1 MIKKQLWLLLVA
13 MLLSLSPPVTAT
25 TLTFNS
31 LDEVIHYGVQHSPQL
46 KAQRLQW
53 ESSKSLPKKLGS
65 LSDPILGVR
74 LNGTPAKNSD
84 YTFDQKRYLLK
95 QSFPFWGELTHLKEL
110 GDSKVTIAYLEFL
123 LTQNKIVFSIE
134 SLVYKLLLNDELT
147 DITKKNKAIL
157 TQLANIA
164 DVKYQAGLGL
174 QANVLKAQVSKG
186 KLDEELL
193 SLNHQRIVL
202 VEQLK
207 KMLNVSPTIDI
218 TFAIKES
225 TFLKDTLPTPNQ
237 NWAHKS
243 LIVQKADAMKTSKQS
258 AVQVEKDRYM
268 PNFSAQVEYW
278 DNSGMDNQYG
288 GQIMMTVPWFNAKNS
303 ASLLEA
309 KKQFESSQ
317 YSLQDSTNM
326 VRSMLVSLVSDIN
339 TTHKKVLLY
348 EQQLLKDAGL
358 SLSNF
363 RKSYEVDKASF
374 IDYFEAEQTL
384 YKLEKKH
391 VVLKNRYYTQLSA
404 LKWQFEK
411 GELPNE

>member
-391 VVLKNRYYTQLSA
+391 AVLKNRYYTQLSA

>member
-65 LSDPILGVR
+65 LSDPMLGVR
-74 LNGTPAKNSD
+74 LNGTPAKNSA
-84 YTFDQKRYLLK
+84 YTVDQKRYLLK
-95 QSFPFWGELTHLKEL
+95 QSFPFWGELAHLKEL

-193 SLNHQRIVL
+193 SLNHQRLVL

-207 KMLNVSPTIDI
+207 KMLNVPPTTNIR
-218 TFAIKES
+218 FAIEEP
-225 TFLKDTLPTPNQ
+225 TVLNDRLPTPNQ
-237 NWAHKS
+237 DWTNKS
-243 LIVQKADAMKTSKQS
+243 LVVQKADAMKSSKQS
-258 AVQVEKDRYM
+258 AVQVEKDRYK
-268 PNFSAQVEYW
+268 PNFSAQVEVW

-288 GQIMMTVPWFNAKNS
+288 GQIMMTVPWFNVKNS
-303 ASLLEA
+303 ASLTEA
-309 KKQFESSQ
+309 EKQFESSQ
-317 YSLQDSTNM
+317 NSLQDSTNSI
-326 VRSMLVSLVSDIN
+326 RSMLVSLVSDIT
-339 TTHKKVLLY
+339 TTHKKILLY
-348 EQQLLKDAGL
+348 EKQLLKDAKL

-363 RKSYEVDKASF
+363 QKSYEVDKASF
-374 IDYFEAEQTL
+374 IDYFEAEQTVFQ
-384 YKLEKKH
+384 LEKKH
-391 VVLKNRYYTQLSA
+391 AILKNRYSTQLSA